1 MPRLRREPTW
11 LSAEVV
17 RAIHDDLLL
26 QHGGMP
32 GVRDAGVLESAL
44 GRPRFRWAYGE
55 ASDLLDCAAA
65 YGFGIA
71 KNHPFNDGNKRTAFQ
86 AMYTFLAI
94 NGIELTAPE
103 VETVT
108 TMLGVADGRIGEATL
123 GKWLRANGVAPRA
136 RRPAKAK
143 AAPRAKAGA
152 RAKHR

>member
-108 TMLGVADGRIGEATL
+108 TMLGVADGSIGAATL
-123 GKWLRANGVAPRA
+123 GKWLRANGVAPRT

-143 AAPRAKAGA
+143 AVPRAKAGA
-152 RAKHR
+152 KAKHR